1 VTGAVLLYLVASM
14 VVPIPY
20 ERWLKRA
27 AAGGNPQAAA

>member
-1 VTGAVLLYLVASM
+1 MGTVIIYLLANM

-27 AAGGNPQAAA
+27 AAGGNPQAAG